1 MLEDTKF
8 RFEIWIDHKN
18 LEYFMKA
25 QILNR
30 KQAYWALYLSRF
42 NFTLKHVPGIK
53 IRKIDELSKRL
64 DWKIET
70 ENNNDNQILIKDQW
84 ICSLGKVVIEGL
96 EVKILEKIKITR
108 SKNKE
113 VVRIVKKIKKTEVK
127 VLQGDK

>member
-1 MLEDTKF
+1 
-8 RFEIWIDHKN
+8 
-18 LEYFMKA
+18 MKA

-42 NFTLKHVPGIK
+42 NFTLKHLPGIK